1 MAKNEIE
8 RTVQPSLLDRLT
20 DSDPRTTADPRVAFA
35 ESVRRFKASL
45 QRDLEWLLN
54 TRRMS
59 EPVPEDWFEQ
69 VPRSVYYFGIPDIT
83 SLSRDSRDS
92 RGIVLHDVEA
102 AIAIFEPRL
111 ADVHISVVEAEGE
124 QFRRELRFH
133 IEATLRMDP
142 TPEQVVF
149 DTVLNFASGDYD
161 IAGVRDA

>member
-20 DSDPRTTADPRVAFA
+20 DNDPRSSADARTTFA

-54 TRRMS
+54 TRRIA
-59 EPVPEDWFEQ
+59 EPLPEDWFEQ

-83 SLSRDSRDS
+83 SLSRDTRDS
-92 RGIVLHDVEA
+92 RNILLRDVEA
-102 AIAIFEPRL
+102 AIATFEPRL
-111 ADVHISVVEAEGE
+111 TDVRITVVEAEGE

-149 DTVLNFASGDYD
+149 DTVLNFASGQYD
-161 IAGVRDA
+161 VAGVRDA

>member
-20 DSDPRTTADPRVAFA
+20 DNDPRTSADVRVTFA
-35 ESVRRFKASL
+35 ESIRRFKTSL

-54 TRRMS
+54 TRRIP
-59 EPVPEDWFEQ
+59 EPVPEDWFEEI
-69 VPRSVYYFGIPDIT
+69 PRSVYYFGIPDIT

-92 RGIVLHDVEA
+92 RNILLRDVEA
-102 AIAIFEPRL
+102 AIATFEPRL
-111 ADVHISVVEAEGE
+111 TDVHISVVEAEGE
-124 QFRRELRFH
+124 HFRRELRFH

-149 DTVLNFASGDYD
+149 DTVLNFASGEYD

>member
-1 MAKNEIE
+1 MARAEID
-8 RTVQPSLLDRLT
+8 RTAQPSVLDRLI
-20 DSDPRTTADPRVAFA
+20 DLNPRGGDAPMTFA
-35 ESVRRFKASL
+35 QSVRVVKDAVR
-45 QRDLEWLLN
+45 RDLEWLLN
-54 TRRMS
+54 TRRIP

-69 VPRSVYYFGIPDIT
+69 VPRSVYYYGIPDIT

-92 RGIVLHDVEA
+92 RSILLHDVEQ

-111 ADVHISVVEAEGE
+111 TDVRIAVVEAEGE

-149 DTVLNFASGDYD
+149 DTVLNFASGEYD